1 MYFLMIEKQFFIP
14 LKVKYFQQKIEETGF
29 SDLSIR

>member
-1 MYFLMIEKQFFIP
+1 MYFLMVEKQFFIP
-14 LKVKYFQQKIEETGF
+14 LKAKYFQQKIEETGF